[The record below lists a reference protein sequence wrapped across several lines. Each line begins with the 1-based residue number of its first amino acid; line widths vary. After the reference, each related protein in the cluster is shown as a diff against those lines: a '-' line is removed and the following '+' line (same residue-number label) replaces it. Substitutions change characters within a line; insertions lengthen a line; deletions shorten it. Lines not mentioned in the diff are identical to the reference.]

1 MKCAVCRTLAGCWF
15 LWVELLL
22 WDFVAPGFVLCY
34 SLHIVCSNVRC
45 CYMWARYWGSFYR
58 GAHVLLYFFLLL
70 WIIDFQTDDGL
81 KYVIHTY
88 IHTYLYRCIVII
100 SGHSLLASPAQ
111 RPLNKHSSKSGDSNG
126 QNRGVKM
133 NNNISKMRRR
143 FRRWHYFTALTINLK
158 TD

>member
-45 CYMWARYWGSFYR
+45 YIWARYWGSFYR

-88 IHTYLYRCIVII
+88 IHSYIDVLRLSVDIR
-100 SGHSLLASPAQ
+100 SW
-111 RPLNKHSSKSGDSNG
+111 PLQHNALWINTAHKSGDSNG

-143 FRRWHYFTALTINLK
+143 FRRWRDATALTINLK